1 MEFPENLK
9 YSKEH
14 EWTRVESNR
23 AIIGITDFAQDEL
36 GEIVFIDLPAAGTNV
51 EAMETFGTIESVK
64 TVSDLFSSVSGQIVE
79 VNSALEDEPEFIN
92 NDPYGDGWIMIVEM
106 SDPNQLDD
114 LLNASEYQ
122 NYIEE
127 EKQGE

>member
-14 EWTRVESNR
+14 EWTRIESNR
-23 AIIGITDFAQDEL
+23 AIIGITDHAQDEL
-36 GEIVFIDLPAAGTNV
+36 GEIVFIDLPATGTNV

-79 VNSALEDEPEFIN
+79 VNPALEDEPELIN

-114 LLNASEYQ
+114 LLTAAEYQ

-127 EKQGE
+127 EKQGD

>member
-14 EWTRVESNR
+14 EWTRIESNR
-23 AIIGITDFAQDEL
+23 AIIGITDHAQDEL
-36 GEIVFIDLPAAGTNV
+36 GEIVFIDLPKAGTNV

-79 VNSALEDEPEFIN
+79 VNPALEDEPELIN

-114 LLNASEYQ
+114 LLTAAEYQ
-122 NYIEE
+122 EYIEE
-127 EKQGE
+127 EKQGD